1 MTKTNDR
8 AVRPGDFRSSRVW
21 LNLWPLGVFLGA
33 LAAAGHGIWLR
44 WPQILLQM
52 VQWQKQLHQH
62 MVVLLQEV
70 QGNPHHYGATLLLFS
85 FVYGILHAVGPG
97 HGKVVITTYLAT
109 HRSRLRQSLLMTL
122 AAALLQGSMAIILV
136 TLTLNLLRLSSRT
149 LHLGQFWLE
158 KASFV
163 LVGGLGLWLCW
174 RALKRLQRLLRA
186 AAAQEKAPVERATV
200 APDKALVSRA
210 AAVQD
215 ETLVSGAAAAQKK
228 APVIRA
234 LTSVDHHHH
243 ADCGCGHRHLP
254 RDEELRAADG
264 WYDRAAVVVAMGLRP
279 CSGAVLVLLFAKVI
293 GVYAW
298 GVLSALMMA
307 AGTALTLL
315 ALALLV
321 FFGRSIA
328 ERLITSRAP
337 SLWRNVVWTTLAL
350 AGGVL
355 LVGAGALL
363 YFSAVPE
370 MVSGIR
376 PFSV

>member
-8 AVRPGDFRSSRVW
+8 AVRPGDIRSSRVW
-21 LNLWPLGVFLGA
+21 LNLWPLWVFLGA

-85 FVYGILHAVGPG
+85 FVYGILHAIGPG
-97 HGKVVITTYLAT
+97 HGKVVMTTYLAT

-186 AAAQEKAPVERATV
+186 AAAQEKAPV
-200 APDKALVSRA
+200 
-210 AAVQD
+210 
-215 ETLVSGAAAAQKK
+215 
-228 APVIRA
+228 IRA
-234 LTSVDHHHH
+234 LTPVDHHHH

-264 WYDRAAVVVAMGLRP
+264 WYDRAAVVMAMGLRP

-328 ERLITSRAP
+328 ERLITPRAP